1 MHFSALCL
9 GSQSQCP
16 KASLTGICFIGLETL
31 YCKLLQFKGHISPNV
46 RACKTMVHVHS
57 AFSRVD
63 GTFPNVSFFFSQTKK
78 KPTPREMDS
87 RFASLGKNP
96 RFLKPKKKDS
106 KVSIDKRFSAIFNEA
121 SPSSANVK
129 AAKTDKYGR
138 KLKKTVATDLKRFY
152 KIEDEEEDN
161 EEKGADDRDVEK
173 GVEKEEDEE
182 SEASFEGGIHSR
194 DTESD
199 GFESVS
205 DEEGPSG
212 SALIRGEGLAESSD
226 EDESDLDQE
235 ALEELDRQVQSDEDE
250 PEVENLGPISRRF
263 AAVNMDWDNIKSRDL
278 YKVFDAFRPK
288 SGALIS
294 VSIYKSE
301 FGKERLEREA
311 REGPPKEIFG
321 SKKLGGREEQQ
332 SLFGEEE
339 GKDFDDEKLRQY
351 QLDRLRYYYA
361 VAECDSA
368 ATASAIHTAVDG
380 TEFEKSA
387 NTFNLQFIP
396 DDMTFDDK
404 PVDTATSAAENYQP
418 AAFSTAALQ
427 HSKAQLT
434 WDLDDPDRMRITRKR
449 FSKDEL
455 KEMDFKAYLASES
468 EESSGDEAEL
478 QQRALKYKSLVSG
491 ADEEDGA
498 GSDKNGSDDEVVGDM
513 EITFVPGLSEN
524 AAAKMKKLNKEK
536 EAEEDNVF
544 MQERRKRK
552 EKAKEKKSLKDDD
565 FFNDGDDKDEPA
577 TTATKLT
584 SKKASTKKQTEKE
597 LAELELV
604 MFDET
609 NAAEGKHFD
618 MKDILKAEKQTGKKK
633 KLTKKGKKAEL
644 VQVQDDFDINVKDS
658 RFAEMHSSHHFAI
671 DPTNPNFKKTAAM
684 SKLLDERKKVSVK
697 SSAEPKEPKVSAEVS
712 DKLDLKAMVDSI
724 KRKSAAA
731 AAAQTQGKRQKV
743 GK

>member
-1 MHFSALCL
+1 
-9 GSQSQCP
+9 
-16 KASLTGICFIGLETL
+16 
-31 YCKLLQFKGHISPNV
+31 
-46 RACKTMVHVHS
+46 
-57 AFSRVD
+57 
-63 GTFPNVSFFFSQTKK
+63 
-78 KPTPREMDS
+78 MDS
-87 RFASLGKNP
+87 RFTSLGKNP

-121 SPSSANVK
+121 APSTTNVK

-152 KIEDEEEDN
+152 KIEDEEEEDT
-161 EEKGADDRDVEK
+161 EEKKANDRVVEK
-173 GVEKEEDEE
+173 EVEKEEDEE

-194 DTESD
+194 DTDSD
-199 GFESVS
+199 GFQSVS

-226 EDESDLDQE
+226 EDESDIDQE
-235 ALEELDRQVQSDEDE
+235 ALEELDRQVESDEDE

-288 SGALIS
+288 SGALLS

-552 EKAKEKKSLKDDD
+552 EKAKEKKSLKGGTLVLAANLLVFTMLIQFSLIPDDD

-577 TTATKLT
+577 ATSKPT
-584 SKKASTKKQTEKE
+584 SKKATSKKQTEKE

-618 MKDILKAEKQTGKKK
+618 MKDIVKAEKQTGKKK
-633 KLTKKGKKAEL
+633 KLAKKGKKAEIA
-644 VQVQDDFDINVKDS
+644 QVQDDFDINVKDS

>member
-1 MHFSALCL
+1 
-9 GSQSQCP
+9 
-16 KASLTGICFIGLETL
+16 
-31 YCKLLQFKGHISPNV
+31 
-46 RACKTMVHVHS
+46 
-57 AFSRVD
+57 
-63 GTFPNVSFFFSQTKK
+63 KK
-78 KPTPREMDS
+78 NQHRLIMDS

-121 SPSSANVK
+121 SPSSTNVK

-161 EEKGADDRDVEK
+161 EEK
-173 GVEKEEDEE
+173 
-182 SEASFEGGIHSR
+182 

-235 ALEELDRQVQSDEDE
+235 ALEELDRQAESDEDE

-491 ADEEDGA
+491 ADDEDGA

-552 EKAKEKKSLKDDD
+552 EKAKEKKSLKGVKS
-565 FFNDGDDKDEPA
+565 FRIDELAA
-577 TTATKLT
+577 TVTKST

-633 KLTKKGKKAEL
+633 KLTKKGKKADL

-712 DKLDLKAMVDSI
+712 DKLDLKAMVDSVSNQNPCP
-724 KRKSAAA
+724 RK
-731 AAAQTQGKRQKV
+731 KYIH
-743 GK
+743 